1 MISGETSLVGLLG
14 NPVSHSLSPVIHN
27 AALKEMGLDWC
38 YVAMSCE
45 SQNLSI
51 VTKALRELNYQ
62 GLNITIPHK
71 QNILKICNQI
81 SPLAQK
87 LGAVNTLVPNKDG
100 GWNGLNTDVEGFLA
114 PLKTDDWSKKKAIIL
129 GCGGSARAVFA
140 GLQDLNFEQITV
152 VGRKQNTLK
161 NFVIEM
167 NPKDSE
173 HNNNSTLIKGLL
185 TDEKEL
191 ILEIKNASLIVNTTP
206 VGMSSKKN
214 STKFSQEIPLEKNI
228 WQHLQ
233 PETTLYDL
241 IYTPRPTAWLNLG
254 AKNGCKQI
262 DGLEMLVQQGAASL
276 KIWSNNDEVPID
288 VMRTAAKNYLNH

>member
-161 NFVIEM
+161 NFIAEM

-173 HNNNSTLIKGLL
+173 NNNNSTLIKGLL

-191 ILEIKNASLIVNTTP
+191 ILEIKNANLIVNTTP

-214 STKFSQEIPLEKNI
+214 SRKFSQEIPLEKNI

>member
-140 GLQDLNFEQITV
+140 GLQDLSFEQITV
-152 VGRKQNTLK
+152 VGRKPNTLK
-161 NFVIEM
+161 NFVAEM
-167 NPKDSE
+167 NPKDSDN
-173 HNNNSTLIKGLL
+173 NNNSTLIKGLL

-241 IYTPRPTAWLNLG
+241 IYTPRPTAWLSLG

>member
-45 SQNLSI
+45 SQNLNI

-81 SPLAQK
+81 SPLAQR

-161 NFVIEM
+161 NFVAEM
-167 NPKDSE
+167 NPKDSDN
-173 HNNNSTLIKGLL
+173 NNNSTLIKGLL

-191 ILEIKNASLIVNTTP
+191 ILEIKNANLIVNTTP

-214 STKFSQEIPLEKNI
+214 SRKFSQEIPLEKNI

-241 IYTPRPTAWLNLG
+241 IYTPRPTAWLSLG

>member
-81 SPLAQK
+81 SPLAQR

-114 PLKTDDWSKKKAIIL
+114 PLKTDDWSNKKAIIL

-161 NFVIEM
+161 NFVAEM
-167 NPKDSE
+167 NLKDSE
-173 HNNNSTLIKGLL
+173 NNNNSTLIKGLL

-191 ILEIKNASLIVNTTP
+191 ILEIKNANLIVNTTP
-206 VGMSSKKN
+206 VGMSSKK
-214 STKFSQEIPLEKNI
+214 SSRKFSQEIPLEKNI

-241 IYTPRPTAWLNLG
+241 IYTPRPTAWLTLG

-276 KIWSNNDEVPID
+276 KIWSNQDEVPVD
-288 VMRTAAKNYLNH
+288 VMRTAAKNYLNY

>member
-140 GLQDLNFEQITV
+140 GLQDLNFEQITI
-152 VGRKQNTLK
+152 VGRKQNNLK

-173 HNNNSTLIKGLL
+173 NNNNSTLIKGLL

-191 ILEIKNASLIVNTTP
+191 ILEIKNANLIVNTTP

-214 STKFSQEIPLEKNI
+214 SRKFSQEIPLEKNI

-241 IYTPRPTAWLNLG
+241 IYTPRPTAWLSLG

>member
-140 GLQDLNFEQITV
+140 GLQDLSFEQITV
-152 VGRKQNTLK
+152 VGRKPNTLK
-161 NFVIEM
+161 NFVAEM
-167 NPKDSE
+167 NPKDSDN
-173 HNNNSTLIKGLL
+173 NNNSTLIKGLL

-191 ILEIKNASLIVNTTP
+191 ILEIKNANLIVNTTP

-214 STKFSQEIPLEKNI
+214 SRKFSQEIPLEKNI

-241 IYTPRPTAWLNLG
+241 IYTPRPTAWLSLG

>member
-114 PLKTDDWSKKKAIIL
+114 PLKKDDWSKKTAIIL

-152 VGRKQNTLK
+152 AGRKQNTLK
-161 NFVIEM
+161 NFVAEM

-173 HNNNSTLIKGLL
+173 NNNNSTLIKGLL

-191 ILEIKNASLIVNTTP
+191 ILEIKNANLIVNTTP

-214 STKFSQEIPLEKNI
+214 SRKFSQEIPLEKNI

-276 KIWSNNDEVPID
+276 KIWSNHDEVPID

>member
-45 SQNLSI
+45 SQSLSI

-161 NFVIEM
+161 NFVAEM
-167 NPKDSE
+167 NLKDSE
-173 HNNNSTLIKGLL
+173 NNNNSTLIKGLL

-191 ILEIKNASLIVNTTP
+191 ILEIKNANLIVNTTP
-206 VGMSSKKN
+206 VGMSSKK
-214 STKFSQEIPLEKNI
+214 KFQ
-228 WQHLQ
+228 
-233 PETTLYDL
+233 
-241 IYTPRPTAWLNLG
+241 
-254 AKNGCKQI
+254 
-262 DGLEMLVQQGAASL
+262 
-276 KIWSNNDEVPID
+276 KI
-288 VMRTAAKNYLNH
+288 

>member
-161 NFVIEM
+161 NFVAEM

-173 HNNNSTLIKGLL
+173 NNNNSTLIKGLL

-191 ILEIKNASLIVNTTP
+191 ILEIKNANLIVNTTP

-214 STKFSQEIPLEKNI
+214 SRKFSQEIPLEKNI

-241 IYTPRPTAWLNLG
+241 IYTPRPTAWLSLG

>member
-161 NFVIEM
+161 NFVAEM

-173 HNNNSTLIKGLL
+173 NNNNSTLIKGLL

-191 ILEIKNASLIVNTTP
+191 ILEIKNANLIVNTTP

-241 IYTPRPTAWLNLG
+241 IYTPRPTAWLSLG